1 MQTFRLNFIGDLGF
15 DLAINLDDRTQRDVI
30 DHFSRGQA
38 YEHETSLFFMKVLRP
53 GDRVIDVGANAGY
66 FTMLAAFRVG
76 PSGRVLSCEPTPHNA
91 AQVRANARAN
101 GYDQIRLE
109 EVAVTDAPGTVVFR
123 HNGATDSNGA
133 IAVTPPST
141 DGPGTGR
148 FTATADSLDRLAE
161 RHGME
166 RVRLLKIDTEGH
178 ETAVFRGAERL
189 LREGRVDFI
198 VAELNLPGLTVNGSS
213 QEELRALL
221 LAHGHHAFLLDHD
234 GGLPRL
240 VPPGTAI
247 RQRYTCNI
255 LFCRPESLAECWPA
269 VVNAP
274 ACTRLEAPAR
284 PADQPT
290 ALPTAQ
296 PGSTA

>member
-1 MQTFRLNFIGDLGF
+1 MQTFRLNFIGESGF
-15 DLAINLDDRTQRDVI
+15 LLALNMDDQTQRDVI

-38 YEHETSLFFMKVLRP
+38 YEHETSLFFMRVLRP

-66 FTMLAAFRVG
+66 FSMLAAFRVG

-91 AQVRANARAN
+91 AQVRANAAGN

-109 EVAVTDAPGTVVFR
+109 EVAVTDGPGTVVFR

-133 IAVTPPST
+133 IAVTPAST

-161 RHGME
+161 RHGLD

-198 VAELNLPGLTVNGSS
+198 VAELNLPGLTANGSS
-213 QEELRALL
+213 QEELRGLL
-221 LAHGHHAFLLDHD
+221 LGYGHHGFLLDHD

-240 VPPGTAI
+240 VPPGTVI
-247 RQRYTCNI
+247 RQTHTCNI
-255 LFCRPESLAECWPA
+255 LFCRPESLAECWP
-269 VVNAP
+269 VVDNTP
-274 ACTRLEAPAR
+274 ASIRIAAPAR
-284 PADQPT
+284 PA
-290 ALPTAQ
+290 AQ
-296 PGSTA
+296 PGPDA